1 MLMSYYDSDRRSR
14 AFAPQAAAVDAG
26 LRAHMLRVSNYKAD
40 RLAMTGIVAYA
51 AAASGF
57 YQSIADT
64 PMIWIVMLAP
74 LALVPVLGFGIGRM
88 SAATAIVFMLYAA
101 AMGLSLGGRS
111 PAISPHECR
120 RRAS

>member
-40 RLAMTGIVAYA
+40 GPAMTGIVAYA

-74 LALVPVLGFGIGRM
+74 LALVLVLGFGIGRM
-88 SAATAIVFMLYAA
+88 SVATAIVFIVYAA
-101 AMGLSLGGRS
+101 AMPFSLGGIFL
-111 PAISPHECR
+111 AFTGHF
-120 RRAS
+120 AA